1 MEYKKTQ
8 TDSYTLETFGSFDQ
22 ANNFDDFKVVTCDK
36 LTEKVQEEEVSGLQE
51 VSDKFVQLLQN
62 KGGFLY
68 SEIHHN
74 ETLLVR
80 ITYS

>member
-1 MEYKKTQ
+1 MEYNKTE
-8 TDSYTLETFGSFDQ
+8 TENYTLETYGSFDK
-22 ANNFDDFKVVTCDK
+22 AENHDSFTIKTKRKD
-36 LTEKVQEEEVSGLQE
+36 EPEQEEEVNGIQE

-74 ETLLVR
+74 QTLLVR
-80 ITYS
+80 ITYK